1 MIPYGLN
8 RSTSVGRL
16 SPSDSASDHIYEEI
30 IDSESDTKCEES
42 EDGSDEEISF
52 LALISSERRRNLQM
66 YGSTDWDFNGIH

>member
-30 IDSESDTKCEES
+30 IDSDTKCEES